1 MRGLRS
7 VVAALV
13 ALLFNG
19 FLVGQML
26 ATRGAA
32 LVSSREDVTVIR
44 EDAVQ
49 QRSVQAGERT
59 VLEVST
65 TGLVEVVVYEHTGEE
80 GELAQFQAGGVPR
93 TAKVFSRVQEV
104 SYPLSSVTEARFYV
118 RVRHLEA
125 GQTQVRY
132 VPGTVDEAMGRL
144 RKGEDLVRNGGTVRV
159 GGEMLAM
166 AVYQL
171 VPGTV
176 VRVEVRS
183 GKGLV
188 GLLKT
193 RDYLD
198 VREGRASLASR
209 CTPATC
215 VDASSGRTVLEVPI
229 SDYDDRYL
237 VAEGPGLVFTYQ
249 VVATPEV
256 LNYISSCT

>member
-1 MRGLRS
+1 APREQAS
-7 VVAALV
+7 LV
-13 ALLFNG
+13 
-19 FLVGQML
+19 
-26 ATRGAA
+26 
-32 LVSSREDVTVIR
+32 REDV
-44 EDAVQ
+44 VQ
-49 QRSVQAGERT
+49 ERRVRAGERT

-65 TGLVEVVVYEHTGEE
+65 TGLVEVVVYEYAGDA
-80 GELAQFQAGGVPR
+80 GELEEFRAGRVPR

-118 RVRHLEA
+118 RVRHLEP

-144 RKGEDLVRNGGTVRV
+144 RKGEKLVRNRGTVRV
-159 GGEMLAM
+159 DGEPLAM

-188 GLLKT
+188 GVLKT
-193 RDYLD
+193 RDYLE
-198 VREGRASLASR
+198 VREGRATLVSR
-209 CTPATC
+209 CTPAAC
-215 VDASSGRTVLEVPI
+215 VDASSGRAVLELPV

-237 VAEGPGLVFTYQ
+237 VAEGSGLVFTYE

>member
-1 MRGLRS
+1 MGRWT
-7 VVAALV
+7 ALAV
-13 ALLFNG
+13 ALLLNG
-19 FLVGQML
+19 FLVAQML
-26 ATRGAA
+26 VSRGVAWIA
-32 LVSSREDVTVIR
+32 PPREQLAVIQEDVVHER
-44 EDAVQ
+44 P
-49 QRSVQAGERT
+49 VQAGERT

-65 TGLVEVVVYEHTGEE
+65 TGLVEVVVYEHAGDAE
-80 GELAQFQAGGVPR
+80 ELAQFQAGRVPR

-144 RKGEDLVRNGGTVRV
+144 RKGEDLVRNRGTVRV

-209 CTPATC
+209 CTPASC
-215 VDASSGRTVLEVPI
+215 LEASSGRTVLEVPI

-237 VAEGPGLVFTYQ
+237 VAEGSGLVFTYQ

>member
-1 MRGLRS
+1 MGRWT
-7 VVAALV
+7 ALAV
-13 ALLFNG
+13 ALLLNG
-19 FLVGQML
+19 FLVAQMFVS
-26 ATRGAA
+26 RGVAWTAA
-32 LVSSREDVTVIR
+32 PREQASLVREDV
-44 EDAVQ
+44 VQ
-49 QRSVQAGERT
+49 ERPVRAGERT

-65 TGLVEVVVYEHTGEE
+65 TGLVEVVVYEHTGDAE
-80 GELAQFQAGGVPR
+80 ELAQLRAGQVPR

-104 SYPLSSVTEARFYV
+104 SYPLSSVKDTRFYV
-118 RVRHLEA
+118 RVRHLEP

-144 RKGEDLVRNGGTVRV
+144 RKGENLVRNGGTVRV
-159 GGEMLAM
+159 DGEPVAM
-166 AVYQL
+166 AIYQL

-188 GLLKT
+188 GVLKT

-215 VDASSGRTVLEVPI
+215 VDASSGRTVLELPV

-237 VAEGPGLVFTYQ
+237 VAEGSGLVFTYQ